1 MSWTSSRSRSIRHHR
16 FTDGTEVRLPGGS
29 RSAQLA
35 AFDGLGAGLGQVW
48 IDHVESYADTWETL
62 RRHYVEVPWTPG
74 DLPRE
79 VARVLDDRETLHR
92 RLRRSLRDERLRQ
105 VAGHRFVAEG
115 HDLRNVPAWLGLHAY
130 LEQRFGCWTV
140 PGGLAG
146 LTAAL
151 TARLATR
158 QVTVL
163 TGTPVVDLVVREG
176 RCVGVATGAG
186 TLDADAVVVAVDP
199 RRLPALASYVVRTTP
214 AIPPVVTHLGLA
226 GPVPD
231 VGHELVL
238 HGDPVIVVRGGGSAP
253 EGHTAWTLHGRGKVA
268 EDLVTALA
276 RHHLDVRDRVVV
288 RVDRS
293 PRAQVAHAGSAM
305 GVLWEG
311 RGTVRRRL
319 GPRTPIE
326 NVYAA
331 GAHAT
336 PGGQV
341 PFVGLSAALVAQVIG
356 PA

>member
-1 MSWTSSRSRSIRHHR
+1 M
-16 FTDGTEVRLPGGS
+16 
-29 RSAQLA
+29 
-35 AFDGLGAGLGQVW
+35 
-48 IDHVESYADTWETL
+48 
-62 RRHYVEVPWTPG
+62 
-74 DLPRE
+74 
-79 VARVLDDRETLHR
+79 
-92 RLRRSLRDERLRQ
+92 
-105 VAGHRFVAEG
+105 
-115 HDLRNVPAWLGLHAY
+115 
-130 LEQRFGCWTV
+130 
-140 PGGLAG
+140 
-146 LTAAL
+146 
-151 TARLATR
+151 
-158 QVTVL
+158 
-163 TGTPVVDLVVREG
+163 
-176 RCVGVATGAG
+176 
-186 TLDADAVVVAVDP
+186 
-199 RRLPALASYVVRTTP
+199 
-214 AIPPVVTHLGLA
+214 
-226 GPVPD
+226 PD

-238 HGDPVIVVRGGGSAP
+238 HGDPVIVVRGGGGAP
-253 EGHTAWTLHGRGKVA
+253 EGHTAWTLHGRGQVA

-293 PRAQVAHAGSAM
+293 PRAQVEHAGSAM